1 MATTTLRTLIIDDSA
16 DDAELM
22 IRELRRE
29 CYEVSAERTD
39 TEAGLKA
46 ALSGQAWDIVLCDF
60 HMPRFSGLEALRIVR
75 DRDPDVPF
83 SFVSG
88 AIGEDVAVGA
98 MKAGAQDYVMKGNL
112 KRLAPAIERELRDAA
127 VRRDRATAESRQRMM
142 EARYRQILSI
152 APDAIVAMDELLH
165 VATFNQAA
173 ERLFGYSADEVI
185 GQSAE
190 ALLPVRFVAPVRE
203 QLARFGASQDATMQ
217 IRVPDRFCGRRK
229 DGMEFPAEAYV
240 SKMVEDKR
248 TIFTAVIRDITER
261 ETMVATLRHANQTLD
276 TVVQSSPVAILG
288 LDSSRRVIVWNRNAE
303 RIFGLSASDVVG
315 RPLPPPAELAGAQL
329 GDTIRRLLDGEMLTD
344 VEIEPQPSQ
353 DGRLELRVSGAPLYD
368 GDSRVRGAVCIVE
381 DVTESKAT
389 RRQLEHAQR
398 MEAVGQLTGGLA
410 HDFNNLLAVVIGNL
424 DLLYD
429 RPELEA
435 AARESVELAL
445 KASLGG
451 ATLIRQLLAFSRRQA
466 LSPKPFD
473 LNALVSSTRELLS
486 RTLGEHI
493 VVEMR
498 LAPDLW
504 PAMADVAQVESA
516 IANLAINARD
526 AMPNGGRLML
536 ETANKDLDLRY
547 ADTNPDAQPGDYVML
562 AVSDTGT
569 GIPPEVLNRVFE
581 PFFTTKEQGKG
592 SGLGLSMVYGFARQ
606 SRGHVKIYSEVGHGT
621 TVRLYLPRAGA
632 EKPSAAPTTTPV
644 ASDADRIDAAILVV
658 EDNPDVRRIVCRL
671 LRDFGCTVIE
681 AGSGQAALDI
691 LHSGRKIDL
700 MFSDVVMPGGMSGAE
715 LVQAARR
722 LRPGIKTL
730 LTTGFAEASLRHQV
744 QFADAGEII
753 TKPYRR
759 QDLARKLRS
768 ILGLTA

>member
-1 MATTTLRTLIIDDSA
+1 MAMSLKTLIIDDSA
-16 DDAELM
+16 DDAELL

-29 CYEVSAERTD
+29 SYDVSAERTD

-46 ALSGQAWDIVLCDF
+46 ALDDQAWDIVLCDF
-60 HMPRFSGLEALRIVR
+60 HMPRFSGIEALKIVR

-83 SFVSG
+83 IFVSG

-112 KRLAPAIERELRDAA
+112 KRLAPAIEREVRDAT
-127 VRRDRATAESRQRMM
+127 VRRERATAESRQRMM

-152 APDAIVAMDELLH
+152 APDAIIAMDEALH
-165 VATFNQAA
+165 IAMFNQAA
-173 ERLFGYSADEVI
+173 ERLFGYSADEAI

-190 ALLPVRFVAPVRE
+190 VLLPARFIAPVRE
-203 QLARFGASQDATMQ
+203 QIQQFGASQDTTMQ
-217 IRVPDRFCGRRK
+217 IRVPDKFCGRRRS
-229 DGMEFPAEAYV
+229 GMEFPAEAYV
-240 SKMVEDKR
+240 SKMVEERR
-248 TIFTAVIRDITER
+248 TIFTAIIRDITER
-261 ETMVATLRHANQTLD
+261 ENMMATLRHTNQTLD
-276 TVVQSSPVAILG
+276 AVVQSSPVAILG

-303 RIFGLSASDVVG
+303 RIFGLSATDVVG
-315 RPLPPPAELAGAQL
+315 RPFPPLVEVAGTQL
-329 GDTIRRLLDGEMLTD
+329 GDMVRRLLEGEMLTD
-344 VEIEPQPSQ
+344 VELHQQPSKEAT
-353 DGRLELRVSGAPLYD
+353 LELRVSGAPLYD
-368 GDSRVRGAVCIVE
+368 GDRRVRGAVCIVE

-424 DLLYD
+424 DLLHD
-429 RPELEA
+429 QPELHA
-435 AARESVELAL
+435 SSKESVDLAL
-445 KASLGG
+445 RASLGG

-466 LSPKPFD
+466 LSPKAFD
-473 LNALVSSTRELLS
+473 LGALVVSTRELLS

-493 VVEMR
+493 EVEMR

-504 PAMADVAQVESA
+504 PAMADATQVESA

-526 AMPNGGRLML
+526 AMPDGGRLTL
-536 ETANKDLDLRY
+536 ETANKHLDPRY

-569 GIPPEVLNRVFE
+569 GIPPEVLTRVFE
-581 PFFTTKEQGKG
+581 PFFTTKAQGKG
-592 SGLGLSMVYGFARQ
+592 SGLGLSMVYGFAKQ

-621 TVRLYLPRAGA
+621 TVRLYLPRAG
-632 EKPSAAPTTTPV
+632 EQKPAAAPASAPV
-644 ASDADRIDAAILVV
+644 ANDPDRIDAAILVV
-658 EDNPDVRRIVCRL
+658 EDNIDVRRIVCRL

-681 AGSGQAALDI
+681 ANSGQAALDI
-691 LHSGRKIDL
+691 LHSDKKIDL
-700 MFSDVVMPGGMSGAE
+700 MFSDVVMPGGMSGTE

-722 LRPGIKTL
+722 LRPSIKTL
-730 LTTGFAEASLRHQV
+730 LTTGFAEASLRNQV

-768 ILGLTA
+768 VLGLRA

>member
-1 MATTTLRTLIIDDSA
+1 MPTTSLRTLIIDDSA
-16 DDAELM
+16 DDAELL

-29 CYEVSAERTD
+29 SYDVSAERTD

-46 ALSGQAWDIVLCDF
+46 ALDDQTWDIVLCDF
-60 HMPRFSGLEALRIVR
+60 HMPRFSGAEALKIVR
-75 DRDPDVPF
+75 ERDPDVPF
-83 SFVSG
+83 IFVSG

-127 VRRDRATAESRQRMM
+127 VRRERATAESRQRMM

-152 APDAIVAMDELLH
+152 APDAIIAMDEALH
-165 VATFNQAA
+165 IAMFNQAA
-173 ERLFGYSADEVI
+173 ERLFGYAADEAI

-190 ALLPVRFVAPVRE
+190 MLLPARFVPAFRE
-203 QLARFGASQDATMQ
+203 QIRQFGASQDTTMQ
-217 IRVPDRFCGRRK
+217 IRVADKLHGRRNN
-229 DGMEFPAEAYV
+229 GMEFPAEAYI
-240 SKMVEDKR
+240 SKMIEERR
-248 TIFTAVIRDITER
+248 TIFTVIIRDITER
-261 ETMVATLRHANQTLD
+261 ENMMATLRHTNQTLD
-276 TVVQSSPVAILG
+276 AVVQSSPVAILG
-288 LDSSRRVIVWNRNAE
+288 LDASRRVIVWNRNAE
-303 RIFGLSASDVVG
+303 RIFGLSATDVVG
-315 RPLPPPAELAGAQL
+315 RPFPPLVEVAQF
-329 GDTIRRLLDGEMLTD
+329 GDVVRRLLDGEVLTD
-344 VEIEPQPSQ
+344 VEIHQPPSKHAT
-353 DGRLELRVSGAPLYD
+353 LELRVSGAPLYD
-368 GDSRVRGAVCIVE
+368 GDRRVRGAVCIVE

-424 DLLYD
+424 DLLHD
-429 RPELEA
+429 QPGLQA
-435 AARESVELAL
+435 ASKESVDLAL

-451 ATLIRQLLAFSRRQA
+451 ANLIRQLLAFSRRQA

-473 LNALVSSTRELLS
+473 LNTLVTSTRELLS

-493 VVEMR
+493 EVDMR

-504 PAMADVAQVESA
+504 QAMADSTQVESA

-526 AMPNGGRLML
+526 AMPNGGRLTL
-536 ETANKDLDLRY
+536 ETANKHLDPAY

-569 GIPPEVLNRVFE
+569 GIPSDVLNRVFE

-592 SGLGLSMVYGFARQ
+592 SGLGLSMVYGFAKQ

-621 TVRLYLPRAGA
+621 TVRLYLPRAGE
-632 EKPSAAPTTTPV
+632 EKPSATPASTPV
-644 ASDADRIDAAILVV
+644 DSEADRIDAAILVV
-658 EDNPDVRRIVCRL
+658 EDNLDVRRIVCRL

-681 AGSGQAALDI
+681 ASSGQAALDI
-691 LHSGRKIDL
+691 LHSDRKIDL
-700 MFSDVVMPGGMSGAE
+700 MFSDVVMPGGMSGTE

-730 LTTGFAEASLRHQV
+730 LTTGFAEASLRNQV

-768 ILGLTA
+768 LLGLT

>member
-1 MATTTLRTLIIDDSA
+1 MTTRSLRALIIDDSA
-16 DDAELM
+16 EDAELL

-29 CYEVSAERTD
+29 SYDVSAERTD
-39 TEAGLKA
+39 TETGLKA
-46 ALSGQAWDIVLCDF
+46 ALHDQTFDIVLCDF
-60 HMPRFSGLEALRIVR
+60 HMPRFSGIEALKIVR

-83 SFVSG
+83 IFVSG

-112 KRLAPAIERELRDAA
+112 KRLAPTIERELRDVA
-127 VRRDRATAESRQRMM
+127 VRRERATAESRQRMM

-152 APDAIVAMDELLH
+152 APDAIIAMDESLH
-165 VATFNQAA
+165 IAMFNQAA
-173 ERLFGYSADEVI
+173 ERLFGYSADEAI

-190 ALLPVRFVAPVRE
+190 VLLPTRFIAQVGE
-203 QLARFGASQDATMQ
+203 QIRRFGGSQDTTMQ
-217 IRVPDRFCGRRK
+217 IRLPEKFCGRRK
-229 DGMEFPAEAYV
+229 NGMEFPAEAYV
-240 SKMVEDKR
+240 SKMVEERR
-248 TIFTAVIRDITER
+248 TIFTAIIRDITER
-261 ETMVATLRHANQTLD
+261 ESMMATLRNSNQTLD
-276 TVVQSSPVAILG
+276 AVVQSSPVAILG
-288 LDSSRRVIVWNRNAE
+288 LDASRRVIVWNRNAE
-303 RIFGLSASDVVG
+303 RIFGLSATDVVG
-315 RPLPPPAELAGAQL
+315 RPFPPLVEVTRTQL
-329 GDTIRRLLDGEMLTD
+329 GDMMRRLLEGEMLTD
-344 VEIEPQPSQ
+344 VEIHHQPPNHAT
-353 DGRLELRVSGAPLYD
+353 LELRVSGAPLYD
-368 GDSRVRGAVCIVE
+368 ADGRVRGAVCIVE

-424 DLLYD
+424 DLLHD
-429 RPELEA
+429 QPELQGA
-435 AARESVELAL
+435 SKESVDLAL

-466 LSPKPFD
+466 LSPKAFD
-473 LNALVSSTRELLS
+473 LNALVTSTRELLS

-493 VVEMR
+493 EVEMR
-498 LAPDLW
+498 LAADLW
-504 PAMADVAQVESA
+504 RAMADATQVESA

-526 AMPNGGRLML
+526 AMPNGGRLIL
-536 ETANKDLDLRY
+536 ETANQHLGPPDGD
-547 ADTNPDAQPGDYVML
+547 ANPDALLGDYVML
-562 AVSDTGT
+562 TVSDSGT
-569 GIPPEVLNRVFE
+569 GIPAEVLNRVFE

-592 SGLGLSMVYGFARQ
+592 SGLGPSMVYGFVKQ

-621 TVRLYLPRAGA
+621 TVRLYLPRAG
-632 EKPSAAPTTTPV
+632 EQKPAAATSAPV
-644 ASDADRIDAAILVV
+644 ASDPDRIEAVVLVV
-658 EDNPDVRRIVCRL
+658 EDNIDVRRIVCRL

-681 AGSGQAALDI
+681 ASSGQTALDI
-691 LHSGRKIDL
+691 LHSDRKIDL

-730 LTTGFAEASLRHQV
+730 LTTGFAEASLRNQA
-744 QFADAGEII
+744 QFASAGEII

-768 ILGLTA
+768 VLGLEV

>member
-1 MATTTLRTLIIDDSA
+1 MATSLKTLIIDDSA
-16 DDAELM
+16 DDAELL

-29 CYEVSAERTD
+29 SYDVSAERTD

-46 ALSGQAWDIVLCDF
+46 ALGDQAWDIVLCDF
-60 HMPRFSGLEALRIVR
+60 HMPRFSGIEALKIVR

-83 SFVSG
+83 IFVSG

-127 VRRDRATAESRQRMM
+127 VRRERATAESRQRMM

-152 APDAIVAMDELLH
+152 APDAIIAMDEALH
-165 VATFNQAA
+165 IAMFNQAA
-173 ERLFGYSADEVI
+173 ERLFGYSADEAI

-190 ALLPVRFVAPVRE
+190 ALLPPRFVGPFRE
-203 QLARFGASQDATMQ
+203 QIRQFGASADTTTQ
-217 IRVPDRFCGRRK
+217 IRVPDKFCGRRK
-229 DGMEFPAEAYV
+229 NGVEFPAEAYV
-240 SKMVEDKR
+240 SKMVEDRR
-248 TIFTAVIRDITER
+248 TIFTTVIRDITER
-261 ETMVATLRHANQTLD
+261 ENMMATLRHTNQTLD
-276 TVVQSSPVAILG
+276 AVVQSSPVAILG

-303 RIFGLSASDVVG
+303 RIFGLSATDVVG
-315 RPLPPPAELAGAQL
+315 RPFPPLVEVAGTQL
-329 GDTIRRLLDGEMLTD
+329 GDTVRRLLEGEVLTD
-344 VEIEPQPSQ
+344 VEIHQPSKNSP
-353 DGRLELRVSGAPLYD
+353 LELRVSGAPLYD
-368 GDSRVRGAVCIVE
+368 ADQRVRGAVCIVE
-381 DVTESKAT
+381 DVSESRAT

-424 DLLYD
+424 DLLHD
-429 RPELEA
+429 LPEL
-435 AARESVELAL
+435 RPSSKESVDLAL

-466 LSPKPFD
+466 LSPKALD
-473 LNALVSSTRELLS
+473 LSALVVSTRELLS

-493 VVEMR
+493 EVEMR

-504 PAMADVAQVESA
+504 PAMADAIQVESA

-526 AMPNGGRLML
+526 AMPNGGRMTL
-536 ETANKDLDLRY
+536 ETANKHLDPRY

-569 GIPPEVLNRVFE
+569 GIPPEVLTRVFE

-592 SGLGLSMVYGFARQ
+592 SGLGLSMVYGFAKQ

-621 TVRLYLPRAGA
+621 TVRLYLPRAG
-632 EKPSAAPTTTPV
+632 EHKPDAAPASAPV

-658 EDNPDVRRIVCRL
+658 EDNVDVRRIVCRL

-681 AGSGQAALDI
+681 ASSGQAALDF
-691 LHSGRKIDL
+691 LHSDQKIDL
-700 MFSDVVMPGGMSGAE
+700 MFSDVVMPGGMSGTE

-730 LTTGFAEASLRHQV
+730 LTTGFAEASLRNQV
-744 QFADAGEII
+744 KFADAGEII

-768 ILGLTA
+768 VLGLEA

>member
-1 MATTTLRTLIIDDSA
+1 MTTSLRTLIIDDSP
-16 DDAELM
+16 DDAELL

-29 CYEVSAERTD
+29 NYDVSAERTD
-39 TEAGLKA
+39 TEAGLRA
-46 ALSGQAWDIVLCDF
+46 ALAGQSWDIVLCDF
-60 HMPRFSGLEALRIVR
+60 HMPRFSGAEALRIVR
-75 DRDPDVPF
+75 ERDPDVPF
-83 SFVSG
+83 IFVSG
-88 AIGEDVAVGA
+88 AMGEDVAVGA

-112 KRLAPAIERELRDAA
+112 KRLAPAIDRELREVA

-152 APDAIVAMDELLH
+152 APDAIIAMDEALH
-165 VATFNQAA
+165 IAMFNQAA
-173 ERLFGYSADEVI
+173 ERLFGYSADEAI

-190 ALLPVRFVAPVRE
+190 MLLPPRFIAPVRE
-203 QLARFGASQDATMQ
+203 QIRRFGASRDTTTQ
-217 IRVPDRFCGRRK
+217 IEVPDKLYGRRK
-229 DGMEFPAEAYV
+229 SGAEFPAEAYI
-240 SKMVEDKR
+240 SKMVEERR
-248 TIFTAVIRDITER
+248 TIFTVIIRDITER
-261 ETMVATLRHANQTLD
+261 ESMMATLRQANQTLD
-276 TVVQSSPVAILG
+276 AVVQSSPVAILA
-288 LDSSRRVIVWNRNAE
+288 LDSARRVIVWNRNAE
-303 RIFGLSASDVVG
+303 RIFGLAADDVVG
-315 RPLPPPAELAGAQL
+315 RPFPPLGEGAGDQMANVV
-329 GDTIRRLLDGEMLTD
+329 RRLLAGEVLAD
-344 VEIEPQPSQ
+344 VEIRQQPAKAAT
-353 DGRLELRVSGAPLYD
+353 LELRVSGAPLYD
-368 GDSRVRGAVCIVE
+368 GDKHVRGAVCIVE
-381 DVTESKAT
+381 DVTESRAT

-424 DLLYD
+424 DLLHD
-429 RPELEA
+429 QPELQA
-435 AARESVELAL
+435 TSKESVDLAL

-466 LSPKPFD
+466 LSPKAFD
-473 LNALVSSTRELLS
+473 LGALVSSTRELLA

-493 VVEMR
+493 EVEMR

-504 PAMADVAQVESA
+504 PAMADATQVESA

-526 AMPNGGRLML
+526 AMPNGGRLTL
-536 ETANKDLDLRY
+536 ETANVQLDAAY
-547 ADTNPDAQPGDYVML
+547 AESNPDAQPGDYVML

-606 SRGHVKIYSEVGHGT
+606 SRGHVQIYSEVGQGT

-632 EKPSAAPTTTPV
+632 EKASTAPASAPA
-644 ASDADRIDAAILVV
+644 ASEPDRIDAVVLVV
-658 EDNPDVRRIVCRL
+658 EDNVDVRRIVCRL

-681 AGSGQAALDI
+681 ASSGQAALDI
-691 LHSGRKIDL
+691 LHSDARIDL
-700 MFSDVVMPGGMSGAE
+700 MFSDVVMPGGMSGTE
-715 LVQAARR
+715 LVQTARR

-730 LTTGFAEASLRHQV
+730 LTTGFAEGSLRNQA

-759 QDLARKLRS
+759 QELASKLRS
-768 ILGLTA
+768 VLGLKT